1 MLRSEFD
8 HLLQSYG
15 RDPKEVS
22 QEWYKTIEMVYCWYP
37 VPEDVLTKELV
48 VFLYVRFGM
57 MIFEDMEARALN
69 EYWRYQ

>member
-8 HLLQSYG
+8 HLLESYG
-15 RDPKEVS
+15 REPKEVS
-22 QEWYKTIEMVYCWYP
+22 QNSYETIEMVYAWYP

-57 MIFEDMEARALN
+57 KIFEDLEPRALR
-69 EYWRYQ
+69 EYWRYK

>member
-8 HLLQSYG
+8 HLLESYG
-15 RDPKEVS
+15 RDPKEVKS
-22 QEWYKTIEMVYCWYP
+22 EWYDIIEMVYCWYP

-57 MIFEDMEARALN
+57 KIFDDMELRALR
-69 EYWRYQ
+69 EYWRYK